1 MAGDVVWTDE
11 QRGKVYSTRARVNP
25 DHLTEGLGR
34 GPCWLAAVPPF
45 DAAGCFA
52 EARDKSRHAMD
63 QGWEYAVHEVE
74 EGARHA
80 APSMAALGLRAAA
93 LYRSDERPDVLDL
106 DVEVAMVELQ
116 LQATWD
122 AVPFWLAAEGVA
134 WTLRAMLRLHE
145 LAHNRHEVHCDPGLE
160 WSGTWL
166 IETTAHASFQ
176 VAECESSWQLLR
188 GVLAVADE
196 ADHHAAR
203 AVAAAAFD
211 VAPVPVK
218 AALSFVFPDER
229 EWADR
234 AAEDC
239 LAQGCGGDKVVRML
253 VTTAG
258 VDRGERLVE
267 RQPGCL
273 DEATL
278 LTLLA
283 REGAGAAPVLDSA
296 MRHARGN
303 NERLVSAH
311 HLAMIR
317 TRDAAERLAAWRGN
331 RRLAPLIEDYFRQ
344 APHLEPS
351 PSGASEPRIPAEDAT
366 AAALTGL
373 FEEYRTW
380 YREHWVPKLLGD
392 TGRVEE
398 ELDAE
403 AWLDE
408 EGWLDPTGDLSPVG
422 EDDIAALE
430 ARFGP
435 LPADYRAFLHVI
447 GTGTLLQPM
456 QAMPGAALEPT
467 TRNFIHPAD
476 IPGAHTVYTRW
487 LHDGWH
493 EENAGVVDMT
503 RMMPV
508 MGHDGYANFVLLS
521 LQHEGDDR
529 VHVWYHDEEPE
540 RMDGGVPFVEFLRRM
555 IDSARREEPFPG
567 GM

>member
-1 MAGDVVWTDE
+1 MAGDVVWTAE

-25 DHLTEGLGR
+25 DHLTEGLER
-34 GPCWLAAVPPF
+34 GPCWLAAAPPF
-45 DAAGCFA
+45 DAARCFA
-52 EARDKSRHAMD
+52 VARDKSRHD
-63 QGWEYAVHEVE
+63 GEYAVGAAEK
-74 EGARHA
+74 GARHA
-80 APSMAALGLRAAA
+80 ESSMAELGLRAVA
-93 LYRSDERPDVLDL
+93 LHRSGERPDRLDL
-106 DVEVAMVELQ
+106 DVEVAMAELQ
-116 LQATWD
+116 LQRTWN
-122 AVPFWLAAEGVA
+122 AVPFWLAAEGVV

-145 LAHNRHEVHCDPGLE
+145 LAHNQHEVHYDPRWE
-160 WSGTWL
+160 WSGRWL
-166 IETTAHASFQ
+166 IETTAHASSQ
-176 VAECESSWQLLR
+176 VTECAPGWRLLR

-196 ADHHAAR
+196 ADHRAAR

-211 VAPVPVK
+211 TAPMPVK

-239 LAQGCGGDKVVRML
+239 LAQGGGSDEVVRML

-258 VDRGERLVE
+258 VARGERLVE

-283 REGAGAAPVLDSA
+283 REGAGAAPVLDA
-296 MRHARGN
+296 ALRHARGN
-303 NERLVSAH
+303 NERLVFAR

-317 TRDAAERLAAWRGN
+317 TPDAAERLAAWRDN

-351 PSGASEPRIPAEDAT
+351 PSGVSEPSVPAEDTT

-380 YREHWVPKLLGD
+380 YREHWVPKLLDDGW
-392 TGRVEE
+392 EE
-398 ELDAE
+398 EE
-403 AWLDE
+403 LDE
-408 EGWLDPTGDLSPVG
+408 EGWLDPTADLSPVAE
-422 EDDIAALE
+422 EDITALE

-435 LPADYRAFLHVI
+435 LPADYRAFLRTV

-456 QAMPGAALEPT
+456 EALPGAALEPT
-467 TRNFIHPAD
+467 TQNFIHPAD
-476 IPGAHTVYTRW
+476 IPGAHAVYIKW

-493 EENAGVVDMT
+493 EENEGVADLT
-503 RMMPV
+503 KMMPV

-529 VHVWYHDEEPE
+529 VHVWWHDEEPE
-540 RMDGGVPFVEFLRRM
+540 RMDNGIAFRDFLRTMLDR
-555 IDSARREEPFPG
+555 ARQEWAYPG
-567 GM
+567 I

>member
-1 MAGDVVWTDE
+1 MAGDVVWTEE

-106 DVEVAMVELQ
+106 DVEVAMVEQQ

-122 AVPFWLAAEGVA
+122 AVPFWLAAEGVV

-145 LAHNRHEVHCDPGLE
+145 LAHNQHEVHCDPGLE

-188 GVLAVADE
+188 GVLAVAEE

-211 VAPVPVK
+211 AAPVPVK

-239 LAQGCGGDKVVRML
+239 LAQGGGGDKVVRML
-253 VTTAG
+253 VTTAD
-258 VDRGERLVE
+258 VDWGERLVE

-273 DEATL
+273 DEA
-278 LTLLA
+278 TLLA

-303 NERLVSAH
+303 NERLVFAR

-344 APHLEPS
+344 APHRP
-351 PSGASEPRIPAEDAT
+351 
-366 AAALTGL
+366 
-373 FEEYRTW
+373 
-380 YREHWVPKLLGD
+380 
-392 TGRVEE
+392 GR
-398 ELDAE
+398 
-403 AWLDE
+403 
-408 EGWLDPTGDLSPVG
+408 
-422 EDDIAALE
+422 
-430 ARFGP
+430 
-435 LPADYRAFLHVI
+435 LPAGARRRR
-447 GTGTLLQPM
+447 
-456 QAMPGAALEPT
+456 PGAVA
-467 TRNFIHPAD
+467 RA
-476 IPGAHTVYTRW
+476 
-487 LHDGWH
+487 
-493 EENAGVVDMT
+493 AGG
-503 RMMPV
+503 R
-508 MGHDGYANFVLLS
+508 G
-521 LQHEGDDR
+521 
-529 VHVWYHDEEPE
+529 
-540 RMDGGVPFVEFLRRM
+540 LRR
-555 IDSARREEPFPG
+555 
-567 GM
+567 

>member
-1 MAGDVVWTDE
+1 MAGDVVWTEE

-25 DHLTEGLGR
+25 DHLTEGLGQ

-45 DAAGCFA
+45 DAEGCFA
-52 EARDKSRHAMD
+52 EARDKSRHDAFR
-63 QGWEYAVHEVE
+63 GWEYAVHQVE
-74 EGARHA
+74 KGARHA

-93 LYRSDERPDVLDL
+93 LYRSGERPDVLDL
-106 DVEVAMVELQ
+106 DVEVAIAELQ
-116 LQATWD
+116 MQATWD
-122 AVPFWLAAEGVA
+122 AVPFWLAAEGVV

-145 LAHNRHEVHCDPGLE
+145 LAHNEHKVHYDPRWE

-166 IETTAHASFQ
+166 IESTAHASFQ
-176 VAECESSWQLLR
+176 VAECDSSWRLLR

-196 ADHHAAR
+196 ADHRAAH
-203 AVAAAAFD
+203 AVAEAAFEA
-211 VAPVPVK
+211 APVPVK

-239 LAQGCGGDKVVRML
+239 LAQGGGGDEVVRML

-258 VDRGERLVE
+258 VDWGERLVE

-283 REGAGAAPVLDSA
+283 REGAGAAPVLDAA

-303 NERLVSAH
+303 NERLVFAR

-317 TRDAAERLAAWRGN
+317 TRDAAERLAAWRSN

-380 YREHWVPKLLGD
+380 YGEHWVPKLLGD
-392 TGRVEE
+392 KGWEEE

-403 AWLDE
+403 AWMDE
-408 EGWLDPTGDLSPVG
+408 EGWLDPTGDLSRDPP
-422 EDDIAALE
+422 AA
-430 ARFGP
+430 AQRNQVRSMGP
-435 LPADYRAFLHVI
+435 LELLPVHPGRHSDTAVAAVTRTACREPL
-447 GTGTLLQPM
+447 TG
-456 QAMPGAALEPT
+456 
-467 TRNFIHPAD
+467 RHPA
-476 IPGAHTVYTRW
+476 AC
-487 LHDGWH
+487 
-493 EENAGVVDMT
+493 
-503 RMMPV
+503 
-508 MGHDGYANFVLLS
+508 
-521 LQHEGDDR
+521 
-529 VHVWYHDEEPE
+529 
-540 RMDGGVPFVEFLRRM
+540 RRTPRP
-555 IDSARREEPFPG
+555 ARRPRTGPVPVPRRG
-567 GM
+567 SPTR

>member
-1 MAGDVVWTDE
+1 MAGDVVWTEE
-11 QRGKVYSTRARVNP
+11 QRGKVYPTRARVNP
-25 DHLTEGLGR
+25 DHLTEGLDR

-52 EARDKSRHAMD
+52 EARDKSRHDAFR
-63 QGWEYAVHEVE
+63 GWEYAVHQVE
-74 EGARHA
+74 KGARHA
-80 APSMAALGLRAAA
+80 APSVAALGLRAAA
-93 LYRSDERPDVLDL
+93 LYRSGERPDVLDL
-106 DVEVAMVELQ
+106 DVEVAIVELQ
-116 LQATWD
+116 MQATWD
-122 AVPFWLAAEGVA
+122 AVPFWLAAEGVV

-145 LAHNRHEVHCDPGLE
+145 LAHNQHKVHYDPRWQ

-166 IETTAHASFQ
+166 IESTAHASFQ
-176 VAECESSWQLLR
+176 VAECDSSWRLLR

-196 ADHHAAR
+196 ADHRAAR
-203 AVAAAAFD
+203 AVAEAAFD
-211 VAPVPVK
+211 AARVPVK

-239 LAQGCGGDKVVRML
+239 LAQGGGGDKVVRML
-253 VTTAG
+253 VTTTG
-258 VDRGERLVE
+258 VDWGERLVE

-283 REGAGAAPVLDSA
+283 REGAGAAPVLDAA

-303 NERLVSAH
+303 NDRLVFAR
-311 HLAMIR
+311 HLAVIR

-392 TGRVEE
+392 KGWDEE

-408 EGWLDPTGDLSPVG
+408 EGWLDPTGDLSPVS
-422 EDDIAALE
+422 EDDIAVLE

-435 LPADYRAFLHVI
+435 LPADYRAFVRVRDTPGRVQQSGRQGWAGGGPSRLAD
-447 GTGTLLQPM
+447 GDGRSGGRSRGGLQFLGRGVDDDRDGRRERRFGGGVGLRDR
-456 QAMPGAALEPT
+456 MPWSRPARRKTASG
-467 TRNFIHPAD
+467 IDGSVVGAD
-476 IPGAHTVYTRW
+476 IDLAFYSSSERW
-487 LHDGWH
+487 RTPRVRQ
-493 EENAGVVDMT
+493 A
-503 RMMPV
+503 
-508 MGHDGYANFVLLS
+508 LL
-521 LQHEGDDR
+521 
-529 VHVWYHDEEPE
+529 
-540 RMDGGVPFVEFLRRM
+540 
-555 IDSARREEPFPG
+555 AAA
-567 GM
+567 